1 MAKEK
6 RKIKVIAYCYVGEE
20 LTLVDDLN
28 EEQKE
33 RLAVS
38 LQWGLLN
45 SRYRNVATIK
55 PPPGFECGYNEKGN
69 ITCKRVPVMSTTA

>member
-6 RKIKVIAYCYVGEE
+6 PKIKVISYCYVGDQ
-20 LTLVDDLN
+20 LVCTDDLN

-33 RLAVS
+33 RLAVG

-45 SRYRNVATIK
+45 SRYKNVATVK
-55 PPPGFECGYNEKGN
+55 PPPGFECGYDERGN
-69 ITCKRVPVMSTTA
+69 ITCKRVPITPTMA

>member
-6 RKIKVIAYCYVGEE
+6 PKIKVIAYCYVGEE

-45 SRYRNVATIK
+45 SRYRNVATIN

-69 ITCKRVPVMSTTA
+69 ITVKRVPVTA